1 MSDHEEV
8 ESDVSVSPIKQE
20 EEESTSPPPPSPLQ
34 QTTTRG
40 IVDDVKSAVNELTSE
55 NSAPIRTRLLKWNNL
70 CAMLGAIVVAWYVPG
85 TGHHPIILSILNAT
99 CAALA

>member
-8 ESDVSVSPIKQE
+8 ESDVSVSP
-20 EEESTSPPPPSPLQ
+20 TSPPPPSPPQ

-55 NSAPIRTRLLKWNNL
+55 NSAPIRTRLLKWNKL
-70 CAMLGAIVVAWYVPG
+70 CAVLGVVVAAWSVTG
-85 TGHHPIILSILNAT
+85 TDRHPIILSILNAT